1 MVAGESVCFC
11 DFSLPRLAAIQRSAF
26 CQEFWPSGS
35 VYGSIHTST
44 AKQALI
50 GSINNGIGI
59 MLCCN
64 VS

>member
-11 DFSLPRLAAIQRSAF
+11 DFSLPSLAAIQRPTLS
-26 CQEFWPSGS
+26 QKLRSSGS
-35 VYGSIHTST
+35 MYCPIHATA

-50 GSINNGIGI
+50 GSINNGIGV